1 MKFIYETPDIELN
14 KFKFADVLAAGDDN
28 VFSDTSSDI
37 SFSSEFIPE
46 QDTTDNP
53 FGDGN

>member
-14 KFKFADVLAAGDDN
+14 KFRFADVLAAGDDN

>member
-14 KFKFADVLAAGDDN
+14 KFKFADVLT
-28 VFSDTSSDI
+28 SDGGHFASVVDSN
-37 SFSSEFIPE
+37 SYVSETIPE
-46 QDTTDNP
+46 QDDSRDP

>member
-14 KFKFADVLAAGDDN
+14 KFKFADVLSADDGTHTASMTDSN
-28 VFSDTSSDI
+28 SYAP
-37 SFSSEFIPE
+37 ENIPE
-46 QDTTDNP
+46 EDFKDM